1 MSGKLE
7 KIIYEFFQSE
17 NQRDWENYER
27 FLSDEV
33 QWIIFSTEGN
43 RIVKGKQDYL
53 KTIQRIYENLSSTF
67 QILTIL
73 SNEEL
78 GIVMAEL
85 EMEDRRSVDV
95 FEIKDGLIIR
105 EREYYDSAYW
115 HKQTMHKKMVS
126 IAIELDDG
134 FSKAIQKLTYLLS
147 SVENWAIDG
156 SASLALQGIDLKP
169 HDIDILTDEKT
180 AYEIQSILGEFMQK
194 PVNRSSNGKYD
205 SHFGFAIINGIKV
218 EIMGDLNV
226 FRNGHWSGIQ
236 NPSNCKIKFI
246 NFDGINVPVVSL
258 EHQVFSGYFDE
269 RVRRYSSLHNQK
281 SEK

>member
-85 EMEDRRSVDV
+85 EMENRRSVDV

-115 HKQTMHKKMVS
+115 HKQTMQKKMVS

-134 FSKAIQKLTYLLS
+134 FSKAIQKLTNLLS

-180 AYEIQSILGEFMQK
+180 AYEIQGILREFMQK
-194 PVNRSSNGKYD
+194 PVSRSCNGKYD

-236 NPSNCKIKFI
+236 NPSNCRIKFI

-269 RVRRYSSLHNQK
+269 RVRRYWSLHNQK